1 MNSGWCFFVL
11 FVLCSQTCVAKL
23 EVEDDQKIESEAT
36 DGQTKQRSVQTLKD
50 MYENGMKQ
58 ATKSR
63 IDVSSCLIG
72 RL

>member
-23 EVEDDQKIESEAT
+23 EVEDDQKIESEA
-36 DGQTKQRSVQTLKD
+36 VQTLKD

-58 ATKSR
+58 AAKSR

>member
-23 EVEDDQKIESEAT
+23 EVEDDQKIESEA
-36 DGQTKQRSVQTLKD
+36 VQTLKD